1 MGGWMCK
8 WSMDCGSVGRWT
20 DGLWDSEIWGLF
32 AFVGLHQST
41 TQRLKSPRLWR
52 FRIKFT
58 SPFVLS
64 SFILNPRCH
73 SPATQ
78 SCQNLPVSRSLKA
91 GRLYFVKQDTAE
103 WGKACVDD
111 ASKNGSSSCIK
122 ECQEAMSLSGYTPN
136 TVQDSQ
142 TQATKTQCVNTQ
154 VHLRRLRHCLA
165 ETRVH
170 TTKPDT
176 RAPLCPW
183 Y

>member
-91 GRLYFVKQDTAE
+91 GRLYFVKQDTVE

-111 ASKNGSSSCIK
+111 ANKKWVEFMHQGVSRSHELVWLHSK
-122 ECQEAMSLSGYTPN
+122 
-136 TVQDSQ
+136 
-142 TQATKTQCVNTQ
+142 
-154 VHLRRLRHCLA
+154 HC
-165 ETRVH
+165 TGF
-170 TTKPDT
+170 TDT
-176 RAPLCPW
+176 GN
-183 Y
+183 